1 MSKSTIYQ
9 LIEKFHN
16 SGFFKAK
23 DNRTVEKMN
32 FDCLAKIINLI
43 TNEKQPFKASGTNNW
58 QKIEI
63 INNNKEK
70 YSMRKI
76 GQIGSKL
83 KIAKST
89 YYYQINKCGYCWC

>member
-1 MSKSTIYQ
+1 M
-9 LIEKFHN
+9 
-16 SGFFKAK
+16 
-23 DNRTVEKMN
+23 
-32 FDCLAKIINLI
+32 IIN
-43 TNEKQPFKASGTNNW
+43 K
-58 QKIEI
+58 KIEI

-89 YYYQINKCGYCWC
+89 YYYQINKCGYGWC

>member
-32 FDCLAKIINLI
+32 FDCLAKIINI
-43 TNEKQPFKASGTNNW
+43 IINEKQPFKASGADN
-58 QKIEI
+58 
-63 INNNKEK
+63 
-70 YSMRKI
+70 
-76 GQIGSKL
+76 
-83 KIAKST
+83 
-89 YYYQINKCGYCWC
+89 

>member
-1 MSKSTIYQ
+1 MKNNF
-9 LIEKFHN
+9 LK
-16 SGFFKAK
+16 
-23 DNRTVEKMN
+23 RTALMVDE
-32 FDCLAKIINLI
+32 
-43 TNEKQPFKASGTNNW
+43 
-58 QKIEI
+58 KIEI

-89 YYYQINKCGYCWC
+89 YYYQINKCGYSWY

>member
-1 MSKSTIYQ
+1 MENNLLK
-9 LIEKFHN
+9 
-16 SGFFKAK
+16 
-23 DNRTVEKMN
+23 RTVLMVDK
-32 FDCLAKIINLI
+32 
-43 TNEKQPFKASGTNNW
+43 
-58 QKIEI
+58 KIEI